1 MTKKQAKT
9 LKDVIKI
16 MNDNCYDFIG
26 EDVVTIGSRGKRRN
40 VLLFE
45 RRAEY
50 GRVDNDIDKQYL
62 IGNNFTVEKYCK
74 GRYYQV
80 YRCL

>member
-1 MTKKQAKT
+1 MTNKQAKT
-9 LKDVIKI
+9 LTDVIKI
-16 MNDNCYDFIG
+16 MNDNFYDFIG
-26 EDVVTIGSRGKRRN
+26 EDVKTIGSRGKRRN
-40 VLLFE
+40 VLVFE

-50 GRVDNDIDKQYL
+50 GSIDNDIDKQYL
-62 IGNNFTVEKYCK
+62 IGNNFKVEKYCN

>member
-9 LKDVIKI
+9 LEDVIKI
-16 MNDNCYDFIG
+16 MNDNFYDLIG
-26 EDVVTIGSRGKRRN
+26 EDIKTIGLRGKRRN

-45 RRAEY
+45 RRTEY
-50 GRVDNDIDKQYL
+50 GNVDNDINKQYL
-62 IGNNFTVEKYCK
+62 IGNNFKVEKYCN

>member
-1 MTKKQAKT
+1 MMKQAKT
-9 LKDVIKI
+9 LTDVIKI
-16 MNDNCYDFIG
+16 MKDNYYDFIG
-26 EDVVTIGSRGKRRN
+26 EDIKTIGINGKRRN

-45 RRAEY
+45 RRCKY
-50 GRVDNDIDKQYL
+50 GLVDTDTDKQFL
-62 IGNNFTVEKYCK
+62 IGNRFTVEKYSN